1 MADIPVDGTAVDADE
16 TRADETRER
25 ARSGTYHV
33 AIQAFEGPF
42 DLLLHL
48 IARRKVDI
56 YEVSI
61 AEITDDYLAVLG
73 TMDVLDLEVTTEFL
87 VVAATLIELKAA
99 RLLPSEDDPELD
111 ELALEARDLLYAR
124 LLEYR
129 TFREAAAHLR
139 TLLQAHDGYIPRDVS
154 LESPF
159 DKLRPEASL
168 GLTPDAFARLAARV
182 LAPSAETS
190 IDLSHI
196 QPVRMTVREAA
207 GMILDEL
214 TRAEQPLTFEELTA
228 GCRHVAEVVVHFLA
242 CLELYKL
249 DHVELDQPDNFG
261 RMTVEWTPDRGRID
275 GATFE
280 LDTYDGMDVDVD
292 ADDEDDPA
300 ATSDTDP
307 DTDTASAPADEA
319 ARHEQ

>member
-1 MADIPVDGTAVDADE
+1 MPA
-16 TRADETRER
+16 
-25 ARSGTYHV
+25 YHV
-33 AIQAFEGPF
+33 SVSAFEGPF

-61 AEITDDYLAVLG
+61 AEITDDYLAVIRTLD
-73 TMDVLDLEVTTEFL
+73 TLDLEVTTEFL

-111 ELALEARDLLYAR
+111 DLALEARDLLYAR
-124 LLEYR
+124 LLDYR

-139 TLLQAHDGYIPRDVS
+139 DRLARHDGYVGREVP
-154 LESPF
+154 LEPAF
-159 DKLRPEASL
+159 ARLRPEASL
-168 GLTPDAFARLAARV
+168 GITPQAFALLAAR
-182 LAPSAETS
+182 AFADRPADA

-214 TRAEQPLTFEELTA
+214 ARADGHLTFDELTA
-228 GCRHVAEVVVHFLA
+228 GCRHTAEVVVHFLA

-249 DHVELDQPDNFG
+249 DHVDLAQDGSFG
-261 RMTVEWTPDRGRID
+261 TLRLTWTPDTGPVHA
-275 GATFE
+275 GSF
-280 LDTYDGMDVDVD
+280 DVD
-292 ADDEDDPA
+292 AYEGGLDERDLDEDADTDDEDADVADLADAGA
-300 ATSDTDP
+300 ADG
-307 DTDTASAPADEA
+307 EL
-319 ARHEQ
+319 R